1 MAKTPLFSHPF
12 FITLAER
19 PFPLGVSFD
28 DEARKRGLLNG
39 LSLVGI
45 VFLILL
51 GSLAYMQGGLLLA
64 TIDFL
69 VAGLLVCLLFLLWF
83 KGCLNL
89 CINYSIGLIF
99 FLFIY
104 LFINGG
110 MAGNAFLWSF
120 TFPLLTFFLL
130 GTKKG
135 LLVSVV
141 YYSFCLIVILLDLN
155 TSLFNDLY
163 SKVFALRFLP
173 SFAVIIILSFIYE
186 FFRETSQKALI
197 KLNDQL
203 EQEVIKRTAE
213 LQQEVKEKTKAQQA
227 AMIAKEEWERTFDAV
242 PDEIIILDKDHRIVR
257 ANKAMVESIN
267 LSQEEFVG
275 AKCHKIV
282 HGKEAP
288 PSYCPH
294 SKLLDTH
301 KLHYLDFFDDYK
313 QRYLSVTV
321 SPFYD
326 GQGVFLGSVRVARD
340 ITEQKNAQIE
350 RDNTKEQLRKAEK
363 MEAIGLLAGGVAHD
377 LNNILSGVVSY
388 PEMLLHQLPKQDE
401 FYEHIKFIHDSGKRA
416 AAVVADLLTV
426 ARGVA
431 TVREVRSLNALII
444 DYLGSIEF
452 KNIQSLYP
460 QVDLISKLEADLWNI
475 RCSPVH
481 IQKMLMNLITNGIEA
496 IDGKGS
502 VHVSTVN
509 TIIQPDNRV
518 PSIPAGEYV
527 VLTVHDTGT
536 GIAKHDLE
544 KIFEP
549 FYTKKVMGRSG
560 TGLGLA
566 VVWNIVTDH
575 GANIDVNS
583 DSSGTT
589 FIIHFPASSKEKV
602 VSEKN
607 IDITSLNGTG
617 SILIVDDEQDQ
628 QRIASQMLGSLGY
641 STTSVSS
648 GEEAV
653 KFFQD
658 NSADLVI
665 LDMVM
670 EPRMNGHKTYKEII
684 KIVPD
689 QKAIIASGFSES
701 DDVKAALKLGVGSY
715 IKKPY
720 SMAQLGQVVKIEL
733 SKK

>member
-1 MAKTPLFSHPF
+1 M
-12 FITLAER
+12 
-19 PFPLGVSFD
+19 
-28 DEARKRGLLNG
+28 
-39 LSLVGI
+39 
-45 VFLILL
+45 
-51 GSLAYMQGGLLLA
+51 
-64 TIDFL
+64 
-69 VAGLLVCLLFLLWF
+69 
-83 KGCLNL
+83 
-89 CINYSIGLIF
+89 
-99 FLFIY
+99 
-104 LFINGG
+104 
-110 MAGNAFLWSF
+110 
-120 TFPLLTFFLL
+120 
-130 GTKKG
+130 
-135 LLVSVV
+135 
-141 YYSFCLIVILLDLN
+141 
-155 TSLFNDLY
+155 
-163 SKVFALRFLP
+163 
-173 SFAVIIILSFIYE
+173 
-186 FFRETSQKALI
+186 
-197 KLNDQL
+197 
-203 EQEVIKRTAE
+203 
-213 LQQEVKEKTKAQQA
+213 
-227 AMIAKEEWERTFDAV
+227 
-242 PDEIIILDKDHRIVR
+242 
-257 ANKAMVESIN
+257 
-267 LSQEEFVG
+267 
-275 AKCHKIV
+275 
-282 HGKEAP
+282 
-288 PSYCPH
+288 
-294 SKLLDTH
+294 
-301 KLHYLDFFDDYK
+301 
-313 QRYLSVTV
+313 
-321 SPFYD
+321 
-326 GQGVFLGSVRVARD
+326 GSVRVARD

-363 MEAIGLLAGGVAHD
+363 MEAIGFLAGGVAHD

-444 DYLGSIEF
+444 DYLGSIEL

-460 QVDLISKLEADLWNI
+460 QVDLISNLEADLWNI

-509 TIIQPDNRV
+509 KIIQPDNRV

-583 DSSGTT
+583 DSRGTT

-653 KFFQD
+653 KFFQG

-670 EPRMNGHKTYKEII
+670 EPGMNGRKTYKEII

-701 DDVKAALKLGVGSY
+701 DDVKAALKLGAGSY
-715 IKKPY
+715 
-720 SMAQLGQVVKIEL
+720 
-733 SKK
+733 

>member
-12 FITLAER
+12 FITLEER

-51 GSLAYMQGGLLLA
+51 GSLAYMQGGVLLA
-64 TIDFL
+64 TIDFS
-69 VAGLLVCLLFLLWF
+69 VAGILICMLYLLWIKKCLNFCIFSTVSLMFLL
-83 KGCLNL
+83 
-89 CINYSIGLIF
+89 Y
-99 FLFIY
+99 IY
-104 LFINGG
+104 LFVNGG
-110 MAGNAFLWSF
+110 IAGNAFLWSF
-120 TFPLLTFFLL
+120 TFPLIAFFLL
-130 GTKKG
+130 GTRKG
-135 LLVSVV
+135 FLVTIFYYLSCLVV
-141 YYSFCLIVILLDLN
+141 LLLDLN
-155 TSLFNDLY
+155 TSLAIDLY
-163 SKVFALRFLP
+163 TKAFALRFLP
-173 SFAVIIILSFIYE
+173 SFAVVIIFAFIYE
-186 FFRETSQKALI
+186 LFRENSQKALI
-197 KLNDQL
+197 RLNDQL
-203 EQEVIKRTAE
+203 EQEVIRRTGE
-213 LQQEVKEKTKAQQA
+213 LQQEVKEKTRAQKA
-227 AMIAKEEWERTFDAV
+227 AMVAKEEWERTFDAV
-242 PDEIIILDKDHRIVR
+242 PDEIIILDKDHLIIR
-257 ANKAMVESIN
+257 ANKAMAESVNIP
-267 LSQEEFVG
+267 QEGFVG
-275 AKCHKIV
+275 EKCHKII
-282 HGKEAP
+282 HGKEEP
-288 PSYCPH
+288 PFYCPH
-294 SKLLDTH
+294 SNLLDNH
-301 KLHYLDFFDDYK
+301 KPHYLEFFDDYK

-444 DYLGSIEF
+444 DYLGSIEL

-460 QVDLISKLEADLWNI
+460 QVDLISNLEADLWNI

-509 TIIQPDNRV
+509 KIIQPDNRV

-665 LDMVM
+665 LDMIM
-670 EPRMNGHKTYKEII
+670 EPGMNGHKTYKEII

-701 DDVKAALKLGVGSY
+701 DDVKAALKLGAGSY

-720 SMAQLGQVVKIEL
+720 SMAKLGLVVKMEL